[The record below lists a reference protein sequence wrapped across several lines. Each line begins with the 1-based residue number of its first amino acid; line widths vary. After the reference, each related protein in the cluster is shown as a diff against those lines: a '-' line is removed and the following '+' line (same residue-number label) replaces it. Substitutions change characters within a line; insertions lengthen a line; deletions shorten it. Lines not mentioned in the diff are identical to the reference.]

1 MDRRPVP
8 EDGEEDDALDHEL
21 MAAVARRD
29 DRAFARLV
37 ERHLGWSLGFAERML
52 GARHEAEDLVQ
63 TAFLRV
69 WQGAARWEPKAKFST
84 WLYRVLHNLCM
95 DRFRARGAGS
105 EALDDELADE
115 TPGSEERLAGTQ
127 REARVQ
133 AALAALPAR
142 QHAALVLCYYEERS
156 QAEAAA
162 LLGVSEG
169 ALESLLS
176 RGRAALKIWLQD
188 ELH

>member
-1 MDRRPVP
+1 MESKPP
-8 EDGEEDDALDHEL
+8 ADDALDHEL

-29 DRAFARLV
+29 GRAFERLV
-37 ERHLGWSLGFAERML
+37 QRHLGWSLGFVERML
-52 GARHEAEDLVQ
+52 GSRAEAEDLVQ

-95 DRFRARGAGS
+95 DQFRTRRAGS
-105 EALDDELADE
+105 EALDEALPDE
-115 TPGSEERLAGTQ
+115 TPGSEERMIGLQ
-127 REARVQ
+127 REERVR

-142 QHAALVLCYYEERS
+142 QRAALVLCYYEERS

-176 RGRAALKIWLQD
+176 RARATLRKWLAQN
-188 ELH
+188 LH

>member
-1 MDRRPVP
+1 MKPP
-8 EDGEEDDALDHEL
+8 AEDPLDHEL
-21 MAAVARRD
+21 MAAVARGD
-29 DRAFARLV
+29 GRAFARLV

-95 DRFRARGAGS
+95 DRFRARGERFEPSA
-105 EALDDELADE
+105 EELADE
-115 TPGSEERLAGTQ
+115 SPGSEERMQGMQL
-127 REARVQ
+127 EARVR

-142 QHAALVLCYYEERS
+142 QRAALVLCYYEERS

-176 RGRAALKIWLQD
+176 RGRAAMRKWLQE
-188 ELH
+188 ELP

>member
-1 MDRRPVP
+1 MARKPPP
-8 EDGEEDDALDHEL
+8 EDEALDHEL

-29 DRAFARLV
+29 ARAFAQLV
-37 ERHLGWSLGFAERML
+37 ERHLGWSLAFAERML

-69 WQGAARWEPKAKFST
+69 WQGAARWEPKARFST

-95 DRFRARGAGS
+95 DQFRARRTGSDPLGAELVD
-105 EALDDELADE
+105 EA
-115 TPGSEERLAGTQ
+115 PGSEERMAGLQ
-127 REARVQ
+127 RDARVR
-133 AALAALPAR
+133 AALAALPER
-142 QHAALVLCYYEERS
+142 QRAALVLCYYEERP

-176 RGRAALKIWLQD
+176 RGRAALKQWLQED
-188 ELH
+188 LH

>member
-1 MDRRPVP
+1 MEPKP
-8 EDGEEDDALDHEL
+8 APEDDALDHEL

-29 DRAFARLV
+29 SRAFARLV

-52 GARHEAEDLVQ
+52 GTRHEAEDLVQ

-84 WLYRVLHNLCM
+84 WLYRVLHNLCV
-95 DRFRARGAGS
+95 DQFRARRGGS
-105 EALDDELADE
+105 EALDEELADE
-115 TPGSEERLAGTQ
+115 SPGIEERVSGMQ
-127 REARVQ
+127 RETRVR

-142 QHAALVLCYYEERS
+142 QRAALVLCYYEERS

-176 RGRAALKIWLQD
+176 RGRAALKVWLQED
-188 ELH
+188 LH